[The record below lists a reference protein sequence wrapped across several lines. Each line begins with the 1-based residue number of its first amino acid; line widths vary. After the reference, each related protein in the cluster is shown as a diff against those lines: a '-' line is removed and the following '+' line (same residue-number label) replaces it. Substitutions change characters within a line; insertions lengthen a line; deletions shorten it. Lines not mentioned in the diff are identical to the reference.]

1 MSPGILGLY
10 SVFISIQHSAFISI
24 QYLIVPMVAALV
36 QGLAHRSEGSH
47 GQQSCAH

>member
-10 SVFISIQHSAFISI
+10 SVFIGI
-24 QYLIVPMVAALV
+24 QYSIVPMVAALV

-47 GQQSCAH
+47 GQQSGAH